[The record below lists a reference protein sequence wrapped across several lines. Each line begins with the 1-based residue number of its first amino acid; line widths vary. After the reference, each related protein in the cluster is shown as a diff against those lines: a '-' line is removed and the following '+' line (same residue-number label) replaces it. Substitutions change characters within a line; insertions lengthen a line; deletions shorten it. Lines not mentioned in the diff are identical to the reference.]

1 VTAKRVLF
9 VITEDWALISHRLH
23 LVDAAIA
30 AGYEVGLVTRVTK
43 HRKMLEARGVKLF
56 EWHLQRRS
64 LNPLREIMVLINL
77 CQIFWLFKPDIIH
90 AVAQKPVIYA
100 GFARKFYDKAAFI
113 GALGGVGF
121 VFTGKSFKAKVLRP
135 LVKLFLKFAL
145 MGERTRLI
153 LQNNDNINIIQR
165 LGVIDAFCIRLVRGA
180 GVETEKFLP
189 SPMPTGVPMVILPA
203 RMLWDKGVGEFVRV
217 AGRIKARDIQARFV
231 LVGDIDLH
239 NPASVSQA
247 QIDNWVASGT
257 VEQWGRRGDM
267 ELVYPQASIVCLPS
281 YNEGLPKVL
290 LEAASSSRPVVA
302 FDVSGCRDVA
312 RDGVNG
318 ALVAFGDEAAL
329 QTALVRLIE
338 DKKLCQTMGE
348 NGRKIVETE
357 FSSVI
362 INAQTFAIW
371 NEVA

>member
-1 VTAKRVLF
+1 
-9 VITEDWALISHRLH
+9 
-23 LVDAAIA
+23 
-30 AGYEVGLVTRVTK
+30 
-43 HRKMLEARGVKLF
+43 
-56 EWHLQRRS
+56 
-64 LNPLREIMVLINL
+64 
-77 CQIFWLFKPDIIH
+77 
-90 AVAQKPVIYA
+90 
-100 GFARKFYDKAAFI
+100 
-113 GALGGVGF
+113 
-121 VFTGKSFKAKVLRP
+121 
-135 LVKLFLKFAL
+135 
-145 MGERTRLI
+145 
-153 LQNNDNINIIQR
+153 
-165 LGVIDAFCIRLVRGA
+165 
-180 GVETEKFLP
+180 
-189 SPMPTGVPMVILPA
+189 
-203 RMLWDKGVGEFVRV
+203 
-217 AGRIKARDIQARFV
+217 
-231 LVGDIDLH
+231 
-239 NPASVSQA
+239 
-247 QIDNWVASGT
+247 
-257 VEQWGRRGDM
+257 M